1 MRLLNLLKSKIHHAR
16 VSYANPD
23 YVGSVEISAEI
34 MRRSGIEPG
43 EYVYVWNVENGER
56 FNTYAFPTDES
67 CVVGVNGAAAHR
79 VTVGDRLI
87 IACFAFTDEKIVPQ
101 IILMDEKNSVVRDLK
116 PYSKT
121 GD

>member
-1 MRLLNLLKSKIHHAR
+1 M
-16 VSYANPD
+16 SYANPE

-34 MRRSGIEPG
+34 MERSGIQEG

-56 FNTYAFPTDES
+56 FNTYAFSTREAGI
-67 CVVGVNGAAAHR
+67 VGINGAAAHR

-87 IACFAFTDEKIVPQ
+87 IAAFAFTDGAITPQ
-101 IILMDEKNSVVRDLK
+101 IILLDENNRVVRDLK
-116 PYSKT
+116 PFSKT

>member
-1 MRLLNLLKSKIHHAR
+1 M
-16 VSYANPD
+16 SYANPE

-34 MRRSGIEPG
+34 MGRSGIHEG

-56 FNTYAFPTDES
+56 FNTYAFATSEPGI
-67 CVVGVNGAAAHR
+67 VGINGAAAHR

-87 IACFAFTDEKIVPQ
+87 IAAFAFTDETITPQ
-101 IILMDEKNSVVRDLK
+101 IILLDENNDVVRDLK
-116 PYSKT
+116 PFSKT